1 MWKRGKM
8 EIMLIEIRIL
18 KMSDEIYHLLSL
30 FSLQEEWK
38 DVDLLFSLYIKAFR
52 ALTVLQTDVSKS
64 LL

>member
-8 EIMLIEIRIL
+8 GIMLIEIRIL
-18 KMSDEIYHLLSL
+18 KMFDEIYHLLSL
-30 FSLQEEWK
+30 FRLQEEWK

>member
-8 EIMLIEIRIL
+8 GIMLIEIRIL